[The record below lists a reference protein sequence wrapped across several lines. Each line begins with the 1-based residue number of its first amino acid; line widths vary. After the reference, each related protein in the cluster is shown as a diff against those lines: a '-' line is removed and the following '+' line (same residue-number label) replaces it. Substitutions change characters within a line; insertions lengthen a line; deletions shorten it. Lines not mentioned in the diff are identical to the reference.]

1 MYNVAV
7 HLFDIVNFLMKV
19 LLNKKQTYLH
29 LNVYKSQEMNLLLN
43 IATIWK

>member
-7 HLFDIVNFLMKV
+7 HLLDIVNFLIKV
-19 LLNKKQTYLH
+19 RLNKKQTYLH

-43 IATIWK
+43 IATI